1 MDSTFLGDIKRL
13 PQNAVFGVIS
23 DSRREFYISHT
34 SNLRTRI
41 GLIID
46 DIEIHEDSRLV
57 VFADGIE
64 DKKYKQMFAQYY
76 VDKFILDGYKNVSRN
91 KCSYINYK
99 VRVQYSDLFNEAWV
113 VLVNKRNDK
122 LVVGR
127 FKTVDEA
134 NEYVELY
141 YPVGTLVQPIYSTN
155 KVI

>member
-1 MDSTFLGDIKRL
+1 MNIDFLSSIKNL

-46 DIEIHEDSRLV
+46 DIEMYEDSRLV
-57 VFADGIE
+57 VFVDGIE
-64 DKKYKQMFAQYY
+64 DRRYKQMFAQYY
-76 VDKFILDGYKNVSRN
+76 VDKFVADGYRDISGKR
-91 KCSYINYK
+91 CDYINYK
-99 VRVQYSDLFNEAWV
+99 VRVQYSELLNEV
-113 VLVNKRNDK
+113 FVLLVNKRNDK

-127 FKTVDEA
+127 FKTVEEA
-134 NEYVELY
+134 NEYVRVY
-141 YPVGTLVQPIYSTN
+141 YPVGELVQPIYSTN

>member
-1 MDSTFLGDIKRL
+1 MNIGFLVDIKRL
-13 PQNAVFGVIS
+13 PQDAVFGVIS

-46 DIEIHEDSRLV
+46 DIEMYEDSRLV
-57 VFADGIE
+57 VFVDGIE

-76 VDKFILDGYKNVSRN
+76 VDKYVADGYKNVSRN

-99 VRVQYSDLFNEAWV
+99 VRVQYAELFNEVWV

-134 NEYVELY
+134 NEYVRVY
-141 YPVGTLVQPIYSTN
+141 YPVGELVQPIYSTN